1 MTRQLP
7 DNPGPDA
14 QSPSELQRWFASIH
28 HASSAASRFYG
39 SMSGRIDYPLG
50 YCFQSLKKLHSNLK
64 EILSAELSRAA
75 PQQQPLASPQRERHP
90 VPPSAESG
98 DVAGRYASLSILTS
112 NPGAE
117 VLDYLVVTEQRQK
130 RLQTGALEALDDT
143 PLKIAISA
151 QTAMLQIT
159 IDRMVALLD
168 EDLDKGVS
176 GEDWLR

>member
-1 MTRQLP
+1 VTRQLP

-14 QSPSELQRWFASIH
+14 RSPSELQRWFASIH

-39 SMSGRIDYPLG
+39 TMSRRIDYPLG

-64 EILSAELSRAA
+64 EILSAELSRAG
-75 PQQQPLASPQRERHP
+75 PQPQASPQRTHHP
-90 VPPSAESG
+90 VPPCAESG
-98 DVAGRYASLSILTS
+98 EVAGRYASLSILSS

-130 RLQTGALEALDDT
+130 RLQTGTLEALDDT